1 MKYLDMAIIGVLFI
15 GGLAFR
21 SLSTEGNA
29 LNKGVYYDNV
39 EYTDN
44 VTFNSVDG
52 TNIDYSAKLDKLG
65 DYYELKFDVVNS
77 TRYDIEIADYIY
89 NKDDQYIKYELCY
102 EDGNKINNGDI
113 IKAGESKGLKF
124 KVSYVNPV
132 LENNYIFDTSFSIQ
146 YEQAI

>member
-15 GGLAFR
+15 GGLVFR
-21 SLSTEGNA
+21 SLSTDGNA

-52 TNIDYSAKLDKLG
+52 TNIDYSAKLNRLG

-89 NKDDQYIKYELCY
+89 NEDDQYIKYELCY
-102 EDGNKINNGDI
+102 EDGNKINYGDI
-113 IKAGESKGLKF
+113 IKAGETKGLKF
-124 KVSYVNPV
+124 KVSYVNPI
-132 LENNYIFDTSFSIQ
+132 LEDNYIFDTSFSIQ
-146 YEQAI
+146 YEQAL

>member
-21 SLSTEGNA
+21 SLSTDGNA

-65 DYYELKFDVVNS
+65 EYYELKFDVVNS

-102 EDGNKINNGDI
+102 EDGNEINNGDI